1 MVLNVYVIDIV
12 IRTVIDNYNQNSE
25 VLSTLEILHTP
36 VRPTSNLVILRSTVV
51 LKKNRQKEGSEN
63 PHEAVITSKPTL

>member
-12 IRTVIDNYNQNSE
+12 IRTVIGKVITIRTQRFC
-25 VLSTLEILHTP
+25 LTLRILHTP

-51 LKKNRQKEGSEN
+51 LKKNR
-63 PHEAVITSKPTL
+63 